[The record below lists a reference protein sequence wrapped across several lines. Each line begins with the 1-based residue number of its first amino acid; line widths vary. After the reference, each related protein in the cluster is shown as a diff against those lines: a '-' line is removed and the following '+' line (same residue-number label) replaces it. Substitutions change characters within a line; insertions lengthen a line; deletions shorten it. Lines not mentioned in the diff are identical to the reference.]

1 MISGYLSEL
10 ADTLSFDRA
19 LARCVVREVE
29 DHLCEAIAADRARD
43 GLDAERR
50 AIANFGDP
58 HRLAAEFAIV
68 SLARQ
73 TRRVG
78 VAIVLAIAS
87 VLVAMQARLAWY
99 QAVQWTMSED
109 AKALGAIVLAID
121 RCAFWLA
128 VVLGAGALGYILY
141 HRRSAALYPEYSKHY
156 RRASLLCAGA
166 AGSLIVSVTS
176 DGVLTALRVG
186 TDLCAGALIPI
197 VSVAVE
203 IACAGAV
210 IFLISR
216 TMRRAACTQ
225 ALLKM

>member
-10 ADTLSFDRA
+10 AETLSFDRA
-19 LARCVVREVE
+19 LARRVVREVE

-43 GLDAERR
+43 GLQAERR

-58 HRLAAEFAIV
+58 HRLAAQFAVV
-68 SLARQ
+68 SLAWQ
-73 TRRVG
+73 IRRVG
-78 VAIVLAIAS
+78 IAIVLAIAS

-99 QAVQWTMSED
+99 DVMQWTMSQD
-109 AKALGAIVLAID
+109 GRALGAIVIAID
-121 RCAFWLA
+121 RWAFWLA
-128 VVLGAGALGYILY
+128 VVLGAGGLGYILHY
-141 HRRSAALYPEYSKHY
+141 RRSAAFYPEYRKHY
-156 RRASLLCAGA
+156 RRALLLCAGA

-186 TDLCAGALIPI
+186 TDLCAGALVPI

-216 TMRRAACTQ
+216 TRRRAACTQ
-225 ALLKM
+225 ALLRM